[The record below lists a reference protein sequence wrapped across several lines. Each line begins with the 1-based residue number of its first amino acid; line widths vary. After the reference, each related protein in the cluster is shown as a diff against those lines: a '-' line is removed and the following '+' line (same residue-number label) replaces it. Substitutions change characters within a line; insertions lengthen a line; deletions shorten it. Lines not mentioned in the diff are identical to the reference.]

1 MRGVLLFLYL
11 SKLLPLLVYPLS
23 LACLMLLGILLL
35 RKRPRWV
42 LSLGLTAF
50 LLLWLGGN
58 RLVSMTLVRSL
69 EWQYLPSWGAAQDLP
84 QAEMIVLLGGGEEA
98 AAPPQTVAGLND
110 AGDRMVHAAWLYQQG
125 AAPRVLASGGIVGV
139 DGPALQAGA
148 EAMHQL
154 LEIMGVPAGAIT
166 LERRSRNTYEN
177 AIETKKLLDAQ
188 GIERIILVT
197 SAMHMP
203 RAQAIFARQGFDVIP
218 AATDF
223 NVTQAEWDYYFTP
236 DPAIQVFNLFP
247 SADALDW
254 TMRAMKEYL
263 GIIVYRLRGWL

>member
-1 MRGVLLFLYL
+1 
-11 SKLLPLLVYPLS
+11 
-23 LACLMLLGILLL
+23 
-35 RKRPRWV
+35 
-42 LSLGLTAF
+42 
-50 LLLWLGGN
+50 
-58 RLVSMTLVRSL
+58 
-69 EWQYLPSWGAAQDLP
+69 
-84 QAEMIVLLGGGEEA
+84 
-98 AAPPQTVAGLND
+98 
-110 AGDRMVHAAWLYQQG
+110 
-125 AAPRVLASGGIVGV
+125 
-139 DGPALQAGA
+139 
-148 EAMHQL
+148 MHQL